1 MTMTLETPAHACWK
15 STLRRHTAEATGVL
29 ARIPQGAIGLLA
41 RFAMASVFW
50 ASARTKVEEGT
61 LFTLS
66 DNAVYLFREEYKLP
80 LIPPELAAHLALVG
94 EHVLPILL
102 VVGIASRFA
111 ALGLLAMTLVI
122 QIFVYPDAYGVHAT
136 WATCLL
142 VIVKYGA
149 GPISLDHLVRRLDD
163 RRGPTAV
170 RGNS

>member
-1 MTMTLETPAHACWK
+1 MTMILDTPAHGCWK
-15 STLRRHTAEATGVL
+15 RALRRRLGVATGAL
-29 ARIPQGAIGLLA
+29 DRIPQGAIALLA

-50 ASARTKVEEGT
+50 ASGRTKVEEAT

-80 LIPPELAAHLALVG
+80 LLPPELAAHLALVG

-102 VVGIASRFA
+102 VLGLATRFA

-122 QIFVYPDAYGVHAT
+122 QIFVYPDAYAVHAT

-142 VIVKYGA
+142 VVMKYGP
-149 GPISLDHLVRRLDD
+149 GPISVDSGLAM
-163 RRGPTAV
+163 RG
-170 RGNS
+170 